1 VYAATNLNDVWLA
14 LVSTIYGVC
23 CVAVI
28 AVTAFKRADGHTCPR
43 HAALGSAA
51 SAFGRQSQ

>member
-1 VYAATNLNDVWLA
+1 VNVRLA